1 MKYNAARKSDI
12 ASVAIMTAK
21 AIAAAIVA
29 GAALLFIVGLL
40 DSRAVLAAA
49 ATCLICINS

>member
-40 DSRAVLAAA
+40 DSRAFLAAA
-49 ATCLICINS
+49 ATCLLCINS